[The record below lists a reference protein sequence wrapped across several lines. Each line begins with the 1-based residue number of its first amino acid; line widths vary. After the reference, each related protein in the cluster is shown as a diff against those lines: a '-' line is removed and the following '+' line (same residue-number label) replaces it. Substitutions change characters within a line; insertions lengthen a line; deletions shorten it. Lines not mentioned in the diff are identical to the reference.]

1 MTKFQKKTI
10 YNEFPGCASERG
22 KEDLKLLDRRLL
34 SGVIIVSIP
43 FYIIGFFLLGSFLG
57 NRYGNKSIWI
67 IGSVLVGLTIVMYD
81 VYWFVVRPG
90 LAEEKLA
97 LTIPI
102 HIVRSIVFNSFI
114 LAFSLSIV
122 SLTLFPL
129 PYFAGLFLGSL
140 LDISTFYL
148 LVFGLA
154 RFFEK
159 HSAIFLIFVFLL
171 RLLLKGV
178 ILFLAASFPRFLNLW
193 TTFVGILIV
202 ELMIIFEAL
211 IRSIRKP
218 TH

>member
-1 MTKFQKKTI
+1 M
-10 YNEFPGCASERG
+10 
-22 KEDLKLLDRRLL
+22 KLLDRKVVSGLL
-34 SGVIIVSIP
+34 IVSIP

-57 NRYGNKSIWI
+57 NLYGHKSAWI
-67 IGSVLVGLTIVMYD
+67 IGSVLLGLSVVMYD
-81 VYWFVVRPG
+81 LYWFVVRPG

-97 LTIPI
+97 LKIPI
-102 HIVRSIVFNSFI
+102 QIVRSIVLNSII
-114 LAFSLSIV
+114 LAFPLSIV
-122 SLTLFPL
+122 SLILFPL

-159 HSAIFLIFVFLL
+159 HSAIFLLFVFLL
-171 RLLLKGV
+171 RLILKGA
-178 ILFLAASFPRFLNLW
+178 ILFLAASLPKFLNLW
-193 TTFVGILIV
+193 TTFLGILII

-211 IRSIRKP
+211 LRSIRKP